1 MHMLYIDGRVRAGRT
16 REFLEA
22 WNREI
27 LPSMRKQ
34 SGFVDDALLIEDA
47 INTGIDLSFWDTQKE
62 AEQYQHDVFEKAY
75 CNLECLLEGKL
86 TVHICGCDV
95 ECFRSLKHHK
105 AA

>member
-1 MHMLYIDGRVRAGRT
+1 MHMIYIDGRIRPGRT
-16 REFLEA
+16 IEFLEA

-27 LPSMRKQ
+27 LPLMRKQ
-34 SGFVDDALLIEDA
+34 SGFVDDNLLVED
-47 INTGIDLSFWDTQKE
+47 NTNAGIDLSFWDTQEE
-62 AEQYQHDVFEKAY
+62 AEQYHHDVFEKAD
-75 CNLECLLEGKL
+75 CNLERLLEGKF